1 LPPLPEAHCQYAVDW
16 ISIKSSYQ
24 LTITAAEHTG
34 LDAALV
40 SCSAQTDLRPDP
52 GAVSPIVVVTTPTTT
67 APITIETRVG
77 AGKVEIFR
85 CDRRAEEVTIGN
97 AGGDVA
103 SLDGYTLHD
112 EGSRHSIDLG
122 QFGSLRPAQILVV
135 TTGETASA
143 EGDRVIWK
151 TEDIWNN
158 DGDTAVLIAPD
169 GSAVS
174 LPC

>member
-1 LPPLPEAHCQYAVDW
+1 M
-16 ISIKSSYQ
+16 
-24 LTITAAEHTG
+24 
-34 LDAALV
+34 
-40 SCSAQTDLRPDP
+40 
-52 GAVSPIVVVTTPTTT
+52 TTPTTT